1 MEATAAPV
9 ALRPCGTCG
18 ADAEFAS
25 TGLFRVNAQKKRLDV
40 WLIYRCATCGS
51 VWNSAVISR
60 GRPGSIDREELERFT
75 GNDPVMALWCALD
88 VGLLR
93 RNGARRGKVAFVVEG
108 DRPAGGED
116 CRVEIDGGD
125 LAGLRLAEV
134 LRAKL
139 GVSRSGLERLVE
151 AGDVSAADEPTS
163 SPRSSVRTRR
173 SSCAGGASSRRAGGP
188 GPRSRAA
195 PGPLP
200 PHRARHRGRPAPF
213 PMFHVKHSF
222 YAHRWGATVGVCY
235 HDGEHSGHAKEPS
248 CTD

>member
-75 GNDPVMALWCALD
+75 GNDPVMALWCAPA
-88 VGLLR
+88 VGFLR
-93 RNGARRGKVAFVVEG
+93 PTGARGALAACAAAG
-108 DRPAGGED
+108 PRPAGGED

-151 AGDVSAADEPTS
+151 AGDVSAAD
-163 SPRSSVRTRR
+163 
-173 SSCAGGASSRRAGGP
+173 GADVL
-188 GPRSRAA
+188 AA
-195 PGPLP
+195 KLR
-200 PHRARHRGRPAPF
+200 PHQTILVRGR
-213 PMFHVKHSF
+213 
-222 YAHRWGATVGVCY
+222 R
-235 HDGEHSGHAKEPS
+235 EQ
-248 CTD
+248 

>member
-1 MEATAAPV
+1 MKTSIWRVEATAAPV

-151 AGDVSAADEPTS
+151 AGDVSAAD
-163 SPRSSVRTRR
+163 
-173 SSCAGGASSRRAGGP
+173 GADVL
-188 GPRSRAA
+188 AA
-195 PGPLP
+195 KLRPHPAPCP

>member
-93 RNGARRGKVAFVVEG
+93 RNGARRGKVPRPTGRRGARAAFFVYG
-108 DRPAGGED
+108 PRPAGGED

-151 AGDVSAADEPTS
+151 AGDVSAAD
-163 SPRSSVRTRR
+163 
-173 SSCAGGASSRRAGGP
+173 GADVL
-188 GPRSRAA
+188 AA
-195 PGPLP
+195 KLR
-200 PHRARHRGRPAPF
+200 PHQTILVRGR
-213 PMFHVKHSF
+213 
-222 YAHRWGATVGVCY
+222 R
-235 HDGEHSGHAKEPS
+235 EQ
-248 CTD
+248 

>member
-93 RNGARRGKVAFVVEG
+93 RNGARRGKVAFAVEG
-108 DRPAGGED
+108 
-116 CRVEIDGGD
+116 
-125 LAGLRLAEV
+125 
-134 LRAKL
+134 
-139 GVSRSGLERLVE
+139 VSLI
-151 AGDVSAADEPTS
+151 
-163 SPRSSVRTRR
+163 
-173 SSCAGGASSRRAGGP
+173 
-188 GPRSRAA
+188 
-195 PGPLP
+195 
-200 PHRARHRGRPAPF
+200 HI
-213 PMFHVKHSF
+213 
-222 YAHRWGATVGVCY
+222 
-235 HDGEHSGHAKEPS
+235 
-248 CTD
+248 

>member
-88 VGLLR
+88 VSLLGQR
-93 RNGARRGKVAFVVEG
+93 RARARSPSSSR
-108 DRPAGGED
+108 RPATGGED

-134 LRAKL
+134 LRVL
-139 GVSRSGLERLVE
+139 GVSRSGRAPRGGGRRERRRR
-151 AGDVSAADEPTS
+151 P
-163 SPRSSVRTRR
+163 SPRREAPSRRR
-173 SSCAGGASSRRAGGP
+173 SLVRGGASVAGRRP
-188 GPRSRAA
+188 GTTPQAA
-195 PGPLP
+195 RPPPPPATADARPL
-200 PHRARHRGRPAPF
+200 

-222 YAHRWGATVGVCY
+222 AHRWGATVGVCY

>member
-1 MEATAAPV
+1 MKTSIWRVEATAAPV

-139 GVSRSGLERLVE
+139 GVSRSGLDRLVISWK
-151 AGDVSAADEPTS
+151 D
-163 SPRSSVRTRR
+163 
-173 SSCAGGASSRRAGGP
+173 
-188 GPRSRAA
+188 AA
-195 PGPLP
+195 PLCSQIKTCF
-200 PHRARHRGRPAPF
+200 AR
-213 PMFHVKHSF
+213 K
-222 YAHRWGATVGVCY
+222 
-235 HDGEHSGHAKEPS
+235 DGSPWLR
-248 CTD
+248 

>member
-1 MEATAAPV
+1 MKKLNNGVVPPV
-9 ALRPCGTCG
+9 PTFHFERIRIAKEGNNHHEIEYMARGGDRRRSPLRPCGTCG

-151 AGDVSAADEPTS
+151 AGDVSAAD
-163 SPRSSVRTRR
+163 
-173 SSCAGGASSRRAGGP
+173 GADVL
-188 GPRSRAA
+188 AA
-195 PGPLP
+195 KLR
-200 PHRARHRGRPAPF
+200 PHQTILVRGR
-213 PMFHVKHSF
+213 
-222 YAHRWGATVGVCY
+222 R
-235 HDGEHSGHAKEPS
+235 EQ
-248 CTD
+248 

>member
-1 MEATAAPV
+1 MLTRSS
-9 ALRPCGTCG
+9 RPP
-18 ADAEFAS
+18 
-25 TGLFRVNAQKKRLDV
+25 GLFRVNAQKKRLDV

-151 AGDVSAADEPTS
+151 AGDVSAADGADVLAAKLPS
-163 SPRSSVRTRR
+163 APDDPRARAARAV
-173 SSCAGGASSRRAGGP
+173 GGQAARDHAP
-188 GPRSRAA
+188 GRSRAPCPPTA
-195 PGPLP
+195 PATADARPLS
-200 PHRARHRGRPAPF
+200 RCF
-213 PMFHVKHSF
+213 
-222 YAHRWGATVGVCY
+222 T
-235 HDGEHSGHAKEPS
+235 
-248 CTD
+248 

>member
-1 MEATAAPV
+1 MKTSIWRVEATAAPV

-93 RNGARRGKVAFVVEG
+93 RNGARGGKGAFVV
-108 DRPAGGED
+108 
-116 CRVEIDGGD
+116 
-125 LAGLRLAEV
+125 
-134 LRAKL
+134 
-139 GVSRSGLERLVE
+139 
-151 AGDVSAADEPTS
+151 
-163 SPRSSVRTRR
+163 
-173 SSCAGGASSRRAGGP
+173 
-188 GPRSRAA
+188 
-195 PGPLP
+195 
-200 PHRARHRGRPAPF
+200 
-213 PMFHVKHSF
+213 
-222 YAHRWGATVGVCY
+222 
-235 HDGEHSGHAKEPS
+235 
-248 CTD
+248 

>member
-1 MEATAAPV
+1 MKTSIWRVEATAAPV

-18 ADAEFAS
+18 ADAEFAP

-93 RNGARRGKVAFVVEG
+93 RNGAPGARSPSSSKATG
-108 DRPAGGED
+108 PGGED
-116 CRVEIDGGD
+116 CQLKSTAATCGPAPGRGA
-125 LAGLRLAEV
+125 AGQVGRFAQ
-134 LRAKL
+134 RQ
-139 GVSRSGLERLVE
+139 ERLVE
-151 AGDVSAADEPTS
+151 AGDVSAADGAAS

-173 SSCAGGASSRRAGGP
+173 SSCAGGARQ
-188 GPRSRAA
+188 
-195 PGPLP
+195 
-200 PHRARHRGRPAPF
+200 
-213 PMFHVKHSF
+213 
-222 YAHRWGATVGVCY
+222 
-235 HDGEHSGHAKEPS
+235 
-248 CTD
+248 

>member
-108 DRPAGGED
+108 DRPA
-116 CRVEIDGGD
+116 
-125 LAGLRLAEV
+125 
-134 LRAKL
+134 
-139 GVSRSGLERLVE
+139 
-151 AGDVSAADEPTS
+151 
-163 SPRSSVRTRR
+163 
-173 SSCAGGASSRRAGGP
+173 
-188 GPRSRAA
+188 A

>member
-88 VGLLR
+88 VGLL
-93 RNGARRGKVAFVVEG
+93 AFVVEG

-151 AGDVSAADEPTS
+151 AGDVSAAD
-163 SPRSSVRTRR
+163 
-173 SSCAGGASSRRAGGP
+173 GADVL
-188 GPRSRAA
+188 AA
-195 PGPLP
+195 KLR
-200 PHRARHRGRPAPF
+200 PHQTILVRGR
-213 PMFHVKHSF
+213 
-222 YAHRWGATVGVCY
+222 R
-235 HDGEHSGHAKEPS
+235 EQ
-248 CTD
+248 

>member
-75 GNDPVMALWCALD
+75 GT
-88 VGLLR
+88 
-93 RNGARRGKVAFVVEG
+93 
-108 DRPAGGED
+108 RPAGGED

-151 AGDVSAADEPTS
+151 AGDVSAAD
-163 SPRSSVRTRR
+163 
-173 SSCAGGASSRRAGGP
+173 GADVL
-188 GPRSRAA
+188 AA
-195 PGPLP
+195 KLR
-200 PHRARHRGRPAPF
+200 PHQTILVRGR
-213 PMFHVKHSF
+213 
-222 YAHRWGATVGVCY
+222 R
-235 HDGEHSGHAKEPS
+235 EQ
-248 CTD
+248 

>member
-1 MEATAAPV
+1 MKTSIWRVEATAAPV

-151 AGDVSAADEPTS
+151 AGDVSAAD
-163 SPRSSVRTRR
+163 
-173 SSCAGGASSRRAGGP
+173 GADVL
-188 GPRSRAA
+188 AA
-195 PGPLP
+195 KLR
-200 PHRARHRGRPAPF
+200 PHQTILVRGRREQLSLI
-213 PMFHVKHSF
+213 HI
-222 YAHRWGATVGVCY
+222 
-235 HDGEHSGHAKEPS
+235 
-248 CTD
+248 

>member
-1 MEATAAPV
+1 MKTSIWRVEATAAPV

-25 TGLFRVNAQKKRLDV
+25 TCLFRVNAQKKRLDV

-151 AGDVSAADEPTS
+151 AGDVSAAD
-163 SPRSSVRTRR
+163 
-173 SSCAGGASSRRAGGP
+173 GADVL
-188 GPRSRAA
+188 AA
-195 PGPLP
+195 KLR
-200 PHRARHRGRPAPF
+200 PHQTILVRGR
-213 PMFHVKHSF
+213 
-222 YAHRWGATVGVCY
+222 R
-235 HDGEHSGHAKEPS
+235 EQ
-248 CTD
+248 

>member
-151 AGDVSAADEPTS
+151 AG
-163 SPRSSVRTRR
+163 
-173 SSCAGGASSRRAGGP
+173 GASSRRAGGP